1 MCGNKLLFILFLSL
15 VIISNTLAN
24 DTSSNAIFYAKR
36 ARLLTDSNIELAQ
49 KLAENSIKLARMQAD
64 TQSLAIC
71 YYSYGLVFHEKGNLN
86 KALKLYEKS
95 VEFAI
100 RANDF
105 ETLNLVYNNIGVIYR
120 VNGLLDIAEDY
131 MMRSLEFAKIINDTT
146 GMIYGFSN
154 LANIY
159 ALTEN
164 YYKASK
170 FYEQAFSF
178 AETQKEQYQIAYIQ
192 NNLGYVNFL
201 NANYEIAEKY
211 YLDAL
216 SIFINEGFASGE
228 QSVLNRI
235 AELKLE
241 TEDYNS
247 ALFYIKKS
255 EGFIDENSSLD
266 IIDETYTLAYN
277 IHKSLNNAEL
287 ALNYFELGAAVR
299 DSMENKELREYMAEI
314 ESVYENE
321 KLKNENELKTERL
334 KRQRNS
340 LRLVSVL
347 ASFIFL
353 SAMLLFIQIV
363 QKNRYNKRLN
373 EQNSIISEQNKIIN
387 ESIDYAAHILSKGMV
402 NDKIPDSLIADS
414 FVIYKPRDRVGGDFY
429 RIFSF
434 ANTCLIAVADCTGHG
449 VAGGFLSTLSNQFLE
464 RAIDKFGIDCPG
476 KIMQEINRQ
485 YCNYFN
491 KTDKTINESMDI
503 SLLLL
508 RQNQPALFSGN
519 KQRLWVLKDKRI
531 TEYRGDNAY
540 LGYNIQASFSE
551 QIIEYEKGSKMFLF
565 TDGYADQFGGDNN
578 SKFKYPAF
586 KNLLIETDNMNATST
601 QKKLH
606 EAHNDWRSN
615 KLQTDDIL
623 IIGVFC

>member
-120 VNGLLDIAEDY
+120 VNGVLDMAEDY

-178 AETQKEQYQIAYIQ
+178 AETQKEQYQIAYIR

-299 DSMENKELREYMAEI
+299 DSMENKEL
-314 ESVYENE
+314 
-321 KLKNENELKTERL
+321 
-334 KRQRNS
+334 
-340 LRLVSVL
+340 
-347 ASFIFL
+347 
-353 SAMLLFIQIV
+353 
-363 QKNRYNKRLN
+363 
-373 EQNSIISEQNKIIN
+373 
-387 ESIDYAAHILSKGMV
+387 ESIW
-402 NDKIPDSLIADS
+402 
-414 FVIYKPRDRVGGDFY
+414 
-429 RIFSF
+429 
-434 ANTCLIAVADCTGHG
+434 
-449 VAGGFLSTLSNQFLE
+449 
-464 RAIDKFGIDCPG
+464 
-476 KIMQEINRQ
+476 
-485 YCNYFN
+485 
-491 KTDKTINESMDI
+491 
-503 SLLLL
+503 L
-508 RQNQPALFSGN
+508 R
-519 KQRLWVLKDKRI
+519 
-531 TEYRGDNAY
+531 
-540 LGYNIQASFSE
+540 
-551 QIIEYEKGSKMFLF
+551 
-565 TDGYADQFGGDNN
+565 
-578 SKFKYPAF
+578 
-586 KNLLIETDNMNATST
+586 
-601 QKKLH
+601 
-606 EAHNDWRSN
+606 
-615 KLQTDDIL
+615 
-623 IIGVFC
+623 